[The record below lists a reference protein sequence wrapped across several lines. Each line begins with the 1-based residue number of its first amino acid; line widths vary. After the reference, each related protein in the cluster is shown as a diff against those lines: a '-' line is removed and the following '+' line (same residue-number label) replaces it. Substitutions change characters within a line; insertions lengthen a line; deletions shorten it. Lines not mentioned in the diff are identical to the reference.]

1 MSKQSVQK
9 ENFKN
14 LVRGNSVS
22 SIIAALN
29 FANPSMKKELM
40 DDYKATSVED
50 LARKLQTL

>member
-1 MSKQSVQK
+1 MSKQSIQK

-40 DDYKATSVED
+40 DDYHATSIED

>member
-1 MSKQSVQK
+1 MNKQNIQK

-29 FANPSMKKELM
+29 FVNPSMKKELM
-40 DDYKATSVED
+40 NDYKATSVED